1 MYYRGVGI
9 TLSGTQVD
17 LRVTNASYYLPL
29 KATANGLSGAWG
41 AIQVLS
47 NHPADF
53 RFEFLDHST
62 GDPVVLDEFGFT
74 FLDIDT
80 WSKGYEEQVTIR
92 QSLLNPAKPYQFYEN
107 GQLVS
112 LVPVGSKINV
122 GNASMDSDNQ
132 PAYSFR
138 STQVNSG
145 ENNPTN
151 FSQLTATNPTTA
163 PDGGEAL
170 MQQQAIQLNFLS
182 TSSFVVRLSAVW
194 PNYDTYIDF
203 SDTEVNP
210 SSYEGN
216 PNVGKVGTCAACT
229 GQFPTPTGRKFL
241 FGVTGNII
249 ASPSPPP
256 SPPPPSPPPSPPPP
270 PPPPS
275 PPPPPPPPPPPR
287 KTKTKTKHR
296 KHHPLRPV

>member
-1 MYYRGVGI
+1 MHHPGIAPLDFGAANITNSNLGGLCGQSCQGRIDGTDTKRYNTTTGLCTFHDIQAEEGTTPCLAAHDMYYRGVGI

-182 TSSFVVRLSAVW
+182 TSSFVVR
-194 PNYDTYIDF
+194 
-203 SDTEVNP
+203 
-210 SSYEGN
+210 
-216 PNVGKVGTCAACT
+216 
-229 GQFPTPTGRKFL
+229 
-241 FGVTGNII
+241 
-249 ASPSPPP
+249 
-256 SPPPPSPPPSPPPP
+256 
-270 PPPPS
+270 
-275 PPPPPPPPPPPR
+275 
-287 KTKTKTKHR
+287 
-296 KHHPLRPV
+296 